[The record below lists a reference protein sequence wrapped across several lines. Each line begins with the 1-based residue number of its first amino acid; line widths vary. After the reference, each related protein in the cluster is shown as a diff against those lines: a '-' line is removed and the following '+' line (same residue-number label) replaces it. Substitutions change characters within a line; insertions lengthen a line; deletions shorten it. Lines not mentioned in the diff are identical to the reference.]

1 MKWVIHQLAKYRE
14 NGMTLDEFVV
24 LENVEKRNHDVRNIS
39 PVHVKGHCTFGA
51 AQMTCHLQ
59 LSGTLILPCARTWE
73 DVEYP
78 FEIETVEVFNWSE
91 TALALAS
98 AQTNDNFHIVEG
110 DVIHVD
116 PVLEELVL
124 LEIPMQVYKEGADQ
138 FKHEGGN
145 GWSYT
150 TDEDLNDLQEDDQP
164 KLDPR
169 LAELAKYFDQTD
181 E

>member
-1 MKWVIHQLAKYRE
+1 MKWAISQLAKYRE
-14 NGMTLDEFVV
+14 NGMPLDEFVT
-24 LENVEKRNHDVRNIS
+24 LEKVKELNPDVRNIS
-39 PVHVKGHCTFGA
+39 PVHVTGHCTFGA
-51 AQMTCHLQ
+51 AQMTCHFQ

-78 FEIETVEVFNWSE
+78 FEIQSDEIFNWSE
-91 TALALAS
+91 TAAAS
-98 AQTNDNFHIVEG
+98 AQTHDNFHVVEG

-116 PVLEELVL
+116 PILEELVL
-124 LEIPMQVYKEGADQ
+124 LEIPLQVFKEGSDQ

-150 TDEDLNDLQEDDQP
+150 TDDDLDDMQEDEQP

-169 LAELAKYFDQTD
+169 LADLAKYFDQTD

>member
-1 MKWVIHQLAKYRE
+1 MKWAIHQLSKYRE
-14 NGMTLDEFVV
+14 NGMTFDEFVH
-24 LENVEKRNHDVRNIS
+24 LDNVKERNQDVREIS
-39 PVHVKGHCTFGA
+39 PIHVKGHCTFGA
-51 AQMTCHLQ
+51 AQMTCHFQ

-78 FEIETVEVFNWSE
+78 IEIQSEEVFNWSE
-91 TALALAS
+91 TAVAS
-98 AQTNDNFHIVEG
+98 AQAYDNFHVVEG
-110 DVIHVD
+110 DVINVD

-124 LEIPMQVYKEGADQ
+124 LEIPLQVYKEGADQ
-138 FKHEGGN
+138 FRHEGGA

-150 TDEDLNDLQEDDQP
+150 TDEELEEKKEDDEP

-169 LAELAKYFDQTD
+169 LADLAKYFDQTD

>member
-1 MKWVIHQLAKYRE
+1 MKWAISQLAKYRE
-14 NGMTLDEFVV
+14 NGMPLDEFVT
-24 LENVEKRNHDVRNIS
+24 LENVKERNPDVRSIS

-51 AQMTCHLQ
+51 AQMNCHFQ

-78 FEIETVEVFNWSE
+78 FEIQSDEIFNWSE
-91 TALALAS
+91 AAAAS
-98 AQTNDNFHIVEG
+98 ARAYDNFHVVEG

-116 PVLEELVL
+116 PVLEELIL
-124 LEIPMQVYKEGADQ
+124 LEIPLQVYKEGADQ

-150 TDEDLNDLQEDDQP
+150 TDDDLNDMQEDEQP

-169 LAELAKYFDQTD
+169 LADLAKYFDQTD